1 MAAKNLIVFDLDGV
15 ITGEDAY
22 WDTAGLVSHELLYS
36 PLYWH
41 IDTRVAEYQPVT
53 TAEESRQVSRAIL
66 PEAVI
71 VRLKS
76 RSVNSNW
83 DTCYAGFCMYLI
95 YLLSHLPDVTPL
107 LPLRPSEPNWIANFR
122 FHIDLLP
129 KIPVLDERVFTAL
142 NDPVFEGYNGLALLE
157 RFNAY
162 ASKVLHTPIK
172 DVFARYSPSWWF
184 CERLFQEWYLGDK
197 LYIEESGHVPVQ
209 TGKPG
214 CIHFEQ
220 PLLPI
225 PQLKETLEKLGQQGY
240 TFGVAT
246 GRPREEALLPL
257 ERYGLLNYFDMQHVT
272 THAEVAQAEAISSK
286 KGRSDS
292 LVKPHPYQFL
302 LAAHPGYLPDE
313 DVQNQQP
320 FIVVG
325 DTPSDV
331 NGGHAAGAIVVAV
344 KTGARTA
351 QALTLLEQ
359 SEPDFLIENVT
370 KLPTLLETM
379 DSLATIQKLQ
389 FTEREKAERL
399 LRWWFANH
407 MNLTTERVTLT
418 PKAVSLNSF
427 NGFYRTQGEEY
438 FFKTHVEEQGILE
451 EYYHAELL
459 REAGYNIV
467 RPIRTLHEQG
477 QQMVIYPVVRWPV
490 MFDLMRG
497 VETSE
502 TGEVNRINAEMLIDA
517 ERRECKRLLAIYATT
532 QQMSSAMEQAHAPIH
547 QLFWH
552 RLVGER
558 YRQFYEGKNV
568 PIPHKQETISFEKLL
583 TYRWTINGMALPYTL
598 GELVDRA
605 KITLDPVHAGITIIG
620 HGDAHFGNVFLEEK
634 RDYLY
639 FDPAFAGRHS
649 LLLDVIKPLFH
660 NVFATWMY
668 FPYEID
674 RDMQI
679 TVEIRDT
686 MLVVNHS
693 YTLTP
698 LRKEL
703 LQTKEMYLLSP
714 LLERLGVNLPDD
726 WLAMMQSALMCCPL
740 LTMNLF
746 DTTRMPTSIGW
757 LGLSLAVLM
766 GNNGMQ
772 SWKLRA
778 DE

>member
-1 MAAKNLIVFDLDGV
+1 MNNLIVFDLDGV

-41 IDTRVAEYQPVT
+41 IDTRAAAYQPVT
-53 TAEESRQVSRAIL
+53 SADESRRLSRDIL

-71 VRLKS
+71 MRLKS

-95 YLLSHLPDVTPL
+95 YLLSLLPDVTPL
-107 LPLRPSEPNWIANFR
+107 LPLRPSEHDWIAAFR
-122 FHIDLLP
+122 AQLALLP
-129 KIPVLDERVFTAL
+129 ERPMLDGRVFEAL
-142 NDPVFEGYNGLALLE
+142 DNVIFEGYNGLGLLR

-162 ASKVLHTPIK
+162 ASKVLDTSIEN
-172 DVFARYSPSWWF
+172 VFARYSPSWWF

-197 LYIEESGHVPVQ
+197 LYIEESGHSPAQ
-209 TGKPG
+209 TGKIG

-220 PLLPI
+220 PLLPV
-225 PQLKETLEKLGQQGY
+225 PQLKATLETLRQQGY
-240 TFGVAT
+240 TFGIAT

-257 ERYGLLNYFDMQHVT
+257 EHYDLLTYFDMQHIT
-272 THAEVAQAEAISSK
+272 THAEVAQAEAKASK
-286 KGRSDS
+286 KGSSVS

-302 LAAHPGYLPDE
+302 LAAHPSYEPDE
-313 DVQNQQP
+313 EKQDVQP

-344 KTGARTA
+344 KTGARTP

-359 SEPDFLIENVT
+359 STPDFLIEDVT

-379 DSLATIQKLQ
+379 DSLATIQKMQ
-389 FTEREKAERL
+389 FTECTKAERL
-399 LRWWFANH
+399 LRWWFAKH
-407 MNLTTERVTLT
+407 MHLATEHVTLT

-427 NGFYRTQGEEY
+427 NGFYQVEGEEY

-459 REAGYNIV
+459 REAGYKIV
-467 RPIRTLHEQG
+467 QPVRTLHEQG

-490 MFDLMRG
+490 MFDLMRS
-497 VETSE
+497 VEKSE
-502 TGEVNRINAEMLIDA
+502 TGEASGINAEMLINA
-517 ERRECKRLLAIYATT
+517 ERYECERLLAIYDAT
-532 QQMSSAMEQAHAPIH
+532 QQMSSAAEHAQAPIH

-552 RLVGER
+552 RLAGER
-558 YRQFYEGKNV
+558 YKQFYEGIDV
-568 PIPHKQETISFEKLL
+568 PFPHRHETIPFEKLL
-583 TYRWTINGMALPYTL
+583 TYHWNINGMMLTYTL
-598 GELVDRA
+598 SELIERA
-605 KITLDPVHAGITIIG
+605 KIALDPMRSDMTIIG

-649 LLLDVIKPLFH
+649 PLLDVIKPLFH

-668 FPYEID
+668 FPHEIA
-674 RDMQI
+674 RGMHI
-679 TVEIRDT
+679 TVERRDT
-686 MLVVNHS
+686 MLMVEHS
-693 YTLTP
+693 FTLTS
-698 LRKEL
+698 LRNAL
-703 LQTKEMYLLSP
+703 LQTKETYLLRP
-714 LLERLGVNLPDD
+714 LLERLGTSLPDD

-778 DE
+778 DK

>member
-1 MAAKNLIVFDLDGV
+1 MNNLVVFDLDGV

-41 IDTRVAEYQPVT
+41 IDTRVTEYQPVES
-53 TAEESRQVSRAIL
+53 AEESRRLSRAIL

-95 YLLSHLPDVTPL
+95 YLLSLLPDVTPL
-107 LPLRPSEPNWIANFR
+107 LPLRPSEPDWITSFR
-122 FHIDLLP
+122 FHIDRLPETPLL
-129 KIPVLDERVFTAL
+129 DGRVFAAL
-142 NDPVFEGYNGLALLE
+142 DNPLFEGYNGLDLLE
-157 RFNAY
+157 RFNVY
-162 ASKVLHTPIK
+162 ASKVLNTPIK

-197 LYIEESGHVPVQ
+197 LYIEESGHALAQ
-209 TGKPG
+209 IGKPG

-220 PLLPI
+220 PLLPV
-225 PQLKETLEKLGQQGY
+225 PQLKETLETLRQQGY

-257 ERYGLLNYFDMQHVT
+257 EHYGLLKYFDMQHVT
-272 THAEVAQAEAISSK
+272 THAEVARAEAKMNK
-286 KGRSDS
+286 KHNHVS

-302 LAAHPGYLPDE
+302 LAAHPGYQPDE
-313 DVQNQQP
+313 DVHDRQP

-344 KTGARTA
+344 KTGARTS

-359 SEPDFLIENVT
+359 SEPDFLIEDVT

-379 DSLATIQKLQ
+379 DSLTTIQKLQ
-389 FTEREKAERL
+389 FTKREKAERL
-399 LRWWFANH
+399 LRWWFAKH
-407 MNLTTERVTLT
+407 MHLATEQVTLT

-438 FFKTHVEEQGILE
+438 FFKTHVEEQGVLE

-477 QQMVIYPVVRWPV
+477 QQMVVYPVVLWPV

-497 VETSE
+497 IETSE
-502 TGEVNRINAEMLIDA
+502 TGETNGTNAEMLIHA
-517 ERRECKRLLAIYATT
+517 EQRACERLLAIYDTT
-532 QQMSSAMEQAHAPIH
+532 QQSSSASEHAQAPIH

-552 RLVGER
+552 RLAGER
-558 YRQFYEGKNV
+558 YRQF
-568 PIPHKQETISFEKLL
+568 
-583 TYRWTINGMALPYTL
+583 
-598 GELVDRA
+598 
-605 KITLDPVHAGITIIG
+605 
-620 HGDAHFGNVFLEEK
+620 
-634 RDYLY
+634 
-639 FDPAFAGRHS
+639 
-649 LLLDVIKPLFH
+649 
-660 NVFATWMY
+660 
-668 FPYEID
+668 
-674 RDMQI
+674 
-679 TVEIRDT
+679 
-686 MLVVNHS
+686 
-693 YTLTP
+693 
-698 LRKEL
+698 
-703 LQTKEMYLLSP
+703 
-714 LLERLGVNLPDD
+714 
-726 WLAMMQSALMCCPL
+726 
-740 LTMNLF
+740 
-746 DTTRMPTSIGW
+746 
-757 LGLSLAVLM
+757 
-766 GNNGMQ
+766 
-772 SWKLRA
+772 
-778 DE
+778 

>member
-1 MAAKNLIVFDLDGV
+1 APA
-15 ITGEDAY
+15 
-22 WDTAGLVSHELLYS
+22 
-36 PLYWH
+36 
-41 IDTRVAEYQPVT
+41 Q
-53 TAEESRQVSRAIL
+53 
-66 PEAVI
+66 
-71 VRLKS
+71 
-76 RSVNSNW
+76 
-83 DTCYAGFCMYLI
+83 
-95 YLLSHLPDVTPL
+95 
-107 LPLRPSEPNWIANFR
+107 
-122 FHIDLLP
+122 
-129 KIPVLDERVFTAL
+129 
-142 NDPVFEGYNGLALLE
+142 
-157 RFNAY
+157 
-162 ASKVLHTPIK
+162 
-172 DVFARYSPSWWF
+172 
-184 CERLFQEWYLGDK
+184 
-197 LYIEESGHVPVQ
+197 SG
-209 TGKPG
+209 KRG

-220 PLLPI
+220 PLLPV
-225 PQLKETLEKLGQQGY
+225 PQLEKTLQTLRQQGY
-240 TFGVAT
+240 TFGIAT

-257 ERYGLLNYFDMQHVT
+257 ENYGLLKYFDMKRVT
-272 THAEVAQAEAISSK
+272 THAEVAQAEEMLRKRGNSM
-286 KGRSDS
+286 S

-302 LAAHPGYLPDE
+302 LAAHPGYQTDMPEQELR
-313 DVQNQQP
+313 P

-331 NGGHAAGAIVVAV
+331 NGGHVAGAVVIAV
-344 KTGARTA
+344 RTGARTQ
-351 QALTLLEQ
+351 QALSLLEE
-359 SEPDFLIENVT
+359 SGPDFLIENVT
-370 KLPTLLETM
+370 KLPRLLETM
-379 DSLATIQKLQ
+379 DSLTTIQKMQ
-389 FTEREKAERL
+389 FSEREKAERL
-399 LRWWFANH
+399 LRWWFVKH
-407 MNLTTERVTLT
+407 MHLMAEQVTLT

-427 NGFYRTQGEEY
+427 NGFYQAQGERY

-467 RPIRTLHEQG
+467 RPVRTLHEQG
-477 QQMVIYPVVRWPV
+477 QQMVIYPVVDWPV
-490 MFDLMRG
+490 MFDLMRA

-502 TGEVNRINAEMLIDA
+502 TGEVNGIDA
-517 ERRECKRLLAIYATT
+517 DVLIVAEQRECERLLTIYDKT
-532 QQMSSAMEQAHAPIH
+532 QRISTAEEQAQAPIH

-552 RLVGER
+552 RLAGER
-558 YRQFYEGKNV
+558 YRQFYEGIDV
-568 PIPHKQETISFEKLL
+568 PFPQSNESISFEQLL
-583 TYRWTINGMALPYTL
+583 TCHWNINGLEMPYTL
-598 GELVDRA
+598 SELVERA
-605 KITLDPVHAGITIIG
+605 KIVLDPARAGMSVIG
-620 HGDAHFGNVFLEEK
+620 HGDAHFGNVFLEQK

-649 LLLDVIKPLFH
+649 PLLDVIKPLFH